1 MSITEERNPM
11 LKDIKTAIISEMISY
26 EFYSKSSVSV
36 KLISGMHAFQDMMWE
51 EEKHVKRLKEEYKRL
66 GGKEEIQ
73 YDPHEYGGI
82 ALPKL
87 NVDATIALDVAMKEE
102 SSSIEMYNGFL
113 EKNKGTEVTKL
124 FEQLLNDEKKHLEQ
138 WNSIYKDILGD
149 SIKDKEASN
158 EVYRFT
164 KDDLAVIKIALDAE
178 RAAYNF
184 YNNAVGKTEIIDG
197 MHAFQHMAWE
207 EKMHVEKLEGEYFR
221 LINEKPPL
229 ENKDEAR
236 TANIK
241 KDTAALVALE
251 LSIKEEKAS
260 LKRYLELEERC
271 TNTRLKE
278 VIWEL
283 IEGEWNHIK
292 QWRSTH
298 KAIREK
304 NFPLYTSYY

>member
-1 MSITEERNPM
+1 MSITEERNPI
-11 LKDIKTAIISEMISY
+11 LKDIKTAIISEMISF

-36 KLISGMHAFQDMMWE
+36 KLITSMHAFQDMMWE

-66 GGKEEIQ
+66 GGKEEIK
-73 YDPHEYGGI
+73 YDPHGYGGI

-87 NVDATIALDVAMKEE
+87 NVDAITALDVAMKEE
-102 SSSIEMYNGFL
+102 SSSIKMYNEFL
-113 EKNKGTEVTKL
+113 KKNKGTEAAKL

-138 WNSIYKDILGD
+138 WNAIYKDIKDILGD
-149 SIKDKEASN
+149 SIMGKEPGN

-164 KDDLAVIKIALDAE
+164 NDDLEVIKTALKVE
-178 RAAYNF
+178 RAACDF

-197 MHAFQHMAWE
+197 SHAFQHMAWE
-207 EKMHVEKLEGEYFR
+207 EKKHVEKLEGEYFR
-221 LINEKPPL
+221 LVNEKPPL
-229 ENKDEAR
+229 ENKDKGH

-241 KDTAALVALE
+241 KDTDALVALE

-271 TNTRLKE
+271 TNTRLRE

-283 IEGEWNHIK
+283 TESEWNHINE
-292 QWRSTH
+292 WRSTY
-298 KAIREK
+298 KAIKEK
-304 NFPLYTSYY
+304 NFPLY